1 MFQSEAKWEIID
13 MKWFFYFL
21 ANKTH
26 FQNQGFALSLVLKV
40 RVFGLMITGAQGFA
54 LSLVLKVRVFGL
66 MITGAHE

>member
-21 ANKTH
+21 ANKTR

-40 RVFGLMITGAQGFA
+40 RVLKLGND
-54 LSLVLKVRVFGL
+54 LSLVFCRLSALLAVNERKVR
-66 MITGAHE
+66 

>member
-21 ANKTH
+21 ANKTR

-40 RVFGLMITGAQGFA
+40 RVFGLMITGA
-54 LSLVLKVRVFGL
+54 
-66 MITGAHE
+66 HE